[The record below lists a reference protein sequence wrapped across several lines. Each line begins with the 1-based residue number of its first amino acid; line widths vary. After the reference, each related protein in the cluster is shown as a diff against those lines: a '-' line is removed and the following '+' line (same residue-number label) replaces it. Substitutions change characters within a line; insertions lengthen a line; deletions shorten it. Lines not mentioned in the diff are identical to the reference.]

1 MYAFVSSCHHCS
13 FLCVTLLPV
22 CVCTISVFVCAC
34 HKCACMECNIPVWLC
49 EFVPVCT
56 CVCVCAHC
64 IVYGISVFVCLHGL
78 QHSKLVMCVSVCTE
92 WCISQAFCMPEWIAV
107 FQFSCVC
114 LCMCLCTLHG
124 VHHRCL
130 FVVACMDC
138 NIPIWLFAC
147 VCLCALHALS
157 FQIQFSCICVRTRFQ
172 LNRHSVSVT
181 KHTPR
186 YKRTQEVCSVTFYF
200 HPGCRIVLPSIH
212 SRSGKMG
219 HSL

>member
-1 MYAFVSSCHHCS
+1 MC
-13 FLCVTLLPV
+13 V
-22 CVCTISVFVCAC
+22 CVCNVSVVCIEIYYFKSSCLHYNVCICFILPSLQFFVCYLTASLC
-34 HKCACMECNIPVWLC
+34 VHNFSFCLCMSQVFLCACMECNISVWLC

-138 NIPIWLFAC
+138 NIPI
-147 VCLCALHALS
+147 
-157 FQIQFSCICVRTRFQ
+157 
-172 LNRHSVSVT
+172 
-181 KHTPR
+181 
-186 YKRTQEVCSVTFYF
+186 
-200 HPGCRIVLPSIH
+200 
-212 SRSGKMG
+212 
-219 HSL
+219 